1 MRIDGPVPHG
11 GADEK
16 GDGVERESGVR
27 AVIFDM
33 DGVLV
38 DSECAYRSC
47 VSEYFEKLGYPLTD
61 DELDVMAGASV
72 AKSYDLL
79 SGWWERATG
88 EWRFGGDI
96 DREICEQ
103 AGQVDYAAIM
113 FEGVPE
119 TIAGLSERGYRLAI
133 ASSSPRDVIDHVL
146 EACGISG
153 YFELVTSGADFEE
166 SKPNPAIYLHTLD
179 ALGLSAEECR
189 VVEDSDYGIT
199 AAVQAGIIVIARRE
213 ERFGFSQKGAT
224 YFIDAFSGLLDLL

>member
-1 MRIDGPVPHG
+1 MAGV
-11 GADEK
+11 DER
-16 GDGVERESGVR
+16 GDGVERESGIR

-38 DSECAYRSC
+38 DSERAYRSC

-72 AKSYDLL
+72 AKSYELL
-79 SGWWERATG
+79 SVGGSARPKDLALR
-88 EWRFGGDI
+88 WRYRP
-96 DREICEQ
+96 REFYEQ
-103 AGQVDYAAIM
+103 TGQVDYAAIM

-133 ASSSPRDVIDHVL
+133 ASSSPRDVINHVL
-146 EACGISG
+146 EVCGVSG

-199 AAVQAGIIVIARRE
+199 AAVRAGITVIARRE

-224 YFIDAFSGLLDLL
+224 FFIDAFSELLDLL

>member
-1 MRIDGPVPHG
+1 MAGV
-11 GADEK
+11 DEK
-16 GDGVERESGVR
+16 GDGVERESGIR

-38 DSECAYRSC
+38 DSERAYRSC

-72 AKSYDLL
+72 AKSYELL

-88 EWRFGGDI
+88 DWRFGGDI
-96 DREICEQ
+96 DREIYEQ
-103 AGQVDYAAIM
+103 TGQVDYAAIM

-133 ASSSPRDVIDHVL
+133 ASSSPRDVINHVL
-146 EACGISG
+146 EVCGVSG
-153 YFELVTSGADFEE
+153 YFELVTSGADFE

-199 AAVQAGIIVIARRE
+199 AAVRAGITVIARRE

-224 YFIDAFSGLLDLL
+224 FFIDAFSELLDLL